1 MFAALQTMQTD
12 ERRHK
17 VCLMRSICQLLAT
30 DLKSAGHSGGSI
42 QAIRV
47 RLAAG
52 LQKE

>member
-1 MFAALQTMQTD
+1 MLAALQTMQAG

-17 VCLMRSICQLLAT
+17 VCLTRIVCQLLAT
-30 DLKSAGHSGGSI
+30 DLQFAGHSGGSI
-42 QAIRV
+42 LATRV